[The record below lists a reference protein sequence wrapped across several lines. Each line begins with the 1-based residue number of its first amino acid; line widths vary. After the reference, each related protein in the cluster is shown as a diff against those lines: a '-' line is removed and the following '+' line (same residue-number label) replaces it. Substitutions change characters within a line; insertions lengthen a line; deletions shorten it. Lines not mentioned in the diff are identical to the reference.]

1 MEKCTLYG
9 HANLFSLQTLR
20 MMELLKRH
28 DPHSFAHS
36 VQTTSYFIDFCLHYN
51 FQSLLRRRFLES
63 VLLHDIG
70 KLLLPKEIL
79 QKETPLTLD
88 EKEYVER
95 HPEFGIELLNDYPD
109 IDIEPS
115 LILNHHENSDGTGYP
130 YQLID
135 EQIPRSVK
143 ILRVIDSFIAMT
155 SDRIYRPKLSDQS
168 AIQEMS
174 VHQNNFYDPY
184 STSLFISYLEKR
196 LKGKK
201 TLLHY
206 FDYVKRQN

>member
-95 HPEFGIELLNDYPD
+95 LPEFGIVLLNDYPV
-109 IDIEPS
+109 IDIE
-115 LILNHHENSDGTGYP
+115 
-130 YQLID
+130 
-135 EQIPRSVK
+135 
-143 ILRVIDSFIAMT
+143 
-155 SDRIYRPKLSDQS
+155 
-168 AIQEMS
+168 
-174 VHQNNFYDPY
+174 
-184 STSLFISYLEKR
+184 
-196 LKGKK
+196 
-201 TLLHY
+201 
-206 FDYVKRQN
+206 

>member
-20 MMELLKRH
+20 IMELLRRH
-28 DPHSFAHS
+28 DPHSFVHS

-51 FQSLLRRRFLES
+51 FRSLLKRPFLES

-70 KLLLPKEIL
+70 KLLVPTEIL
-79 QKETPLTLD
+79 QKKSPLTLY
-88 EKEYVER
+88 EKEYVEQ
-95 HPEFGIELLNDYPD
+95 HPEFGIELLNDFPE

-130 YQLID
+130 YQLHD
-135 EQIPRSVK
+135 EQIPRSVS

-155 SDRIYRPKLSDQS
+155 SDRAYRPKRSEQS
-168 AIQEMS
+168 AIHEINA
-174 VHQNNFYDPY
+174 HRNNFYEP
-184 STSLFISYLEKR
+184 STTSLFISYLEKR

-201 TLLHY
+201 ILLHY
-206 FDYVKRQN
+206 FDYAKRQN